1 VYRRTFISTK
11 KRPWVMLL
19 SFSNTIFTLYNIWL
33 ESAIVVLKIFYV
45 MRVWLEN
52 AYTPLL
58 GVFWG

>member
-1 VYRRTFISTK
+1 
-11 KRPWVMLL
+11 MLL